1 VISPVS
7 IAFCAVAS
15 APGERVGHP
24 AQPCLL
30 TVKPGARSIC
40 LQTDRRAQG
49 CKVVRR
55 DAGLREARPKYGR
68 SQPRHDADQPVYYR
82 NLASLELTCVLSDQ
96 DGAGWNSQNGA
107 ARGTSR
113 IQGWFDMST
122 FSESYVSRV
131 LFASLATGRGLDL
144 AARRWRWLRS
154 SLCDPYRPELHYMRG
169 PGPKWRERH
178 GRCAKL

>member
-1 VISPVS
+1 
-7 IAFCAVAS
+7 
-15 APGERVGHP
+15 
-24 AQPCLL
+24 
-30 TVKPGARSIC
+30 
-40 LQTDRRAQG
+40 
-49 CKVVRR
+49 
-55 DAGLREARPKYGR
+55 
-68 SQPRHDADQPVYYR
+68 
-82 NLASLELTCVLSDQ
+82 LASLELTCVLSDQ

-107 ARGTSR
+107 ARGISSDLDATRGWLIVQTSVMIGCSR

-122 FSESYVSRV
+122 FSDSYVSRV
-131 LFASLATGRGLDL
+131 LFAIPGSGLDL